1 MTKDLLID
9 TLISF
14 CSPIPPISHGQ
25 KIIKHNNREISKT
38 WFQNNN
44 TDDVNTVIT
53 FIENLPN
60 QLEVFINPNTSNL
73 KIIAEKLDNSDLSF
87 ESFQKAF
94 NDSKEYYKTNFLLV
108 LRKLKLDKVYN
119 NTTNSK
125 TYKTFLKGIKSSGL
139 TGQQL
144 RTKIEMLNKLWENV
158 YSFIYN
164 TAQKIID
171 FSNNK
176 LVKLVRKFLSFL
188 NSFLSS
194 LISAVGAFIPGV
206 DSMKEIKDL
215 IEGYLDLGE
224 SMV

>member
-1 MTKDLLID
+1 M
-9 TLISF
+9 
-14 CSPIPPISHGQ
+14 
-25 KIIKHNNREISKT
+25 EISKT